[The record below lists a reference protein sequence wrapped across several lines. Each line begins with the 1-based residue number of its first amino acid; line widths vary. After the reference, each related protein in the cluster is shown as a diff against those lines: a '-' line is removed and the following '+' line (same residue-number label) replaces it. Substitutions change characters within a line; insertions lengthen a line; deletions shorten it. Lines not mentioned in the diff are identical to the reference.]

1 MSGAN
6 RHIEVKIVGDVT
18 VVQLQ
23 IQSVDTLNYETVGQE
38 LFALIDNDGCQRIL
52 VNMSEVGYL
61 TSNGLGIFVTLH
73 NKAIGGE
80 VRFCEL
86 QSLVAEI
93 IATSHLHELI
103 DIGNDE
109 RTSLPADQ
117 SRPSARL
124 CRPLQPGLPVQ
135 HRAETDIRQAAA
147 FGNGWPECQSSGYAR
162 NATAVCASEIDE

>member
-61 TSNGLGIFVTLH
+61 TSDGLGIFVTLH
-73 NKAIGGE
+73 NKAKAIGGE

-109 RTSLPADQ
+109 RTA
-117 SRPSARL
+117 
-124 CRPLQPGLPVQ
+124 LQ
-135 HRAETDIRQAAA
+135 RFRI
-147 FGNGWPECQSSGYAR
+147 
-162 NATAVCASEIDE
+162 